1 MLLEPLKNSYFRIL
15 ALIRKEILTILKDPK
30 SRIILIAPI
39 IVQCVI
45 FGYGASFHLEHIPY
59 SFLSQ
64 SNSKLSYE
72 FEQTLKNTQ
81 RFELDKLCTSID
93 CLQQSID
100 SQTSLIAIF
109 IDADFDNTHKINIM
123 MDARNTA
130 SANTALSYVSQIIE
144 MLNQQYF
151 AKSPLT
157 IESQF
162 LFNENNYT
170 RYTVLIGMCLALSII
185 QVLLLSALSV
195 TREKEEGSYDMMIM
209 TPARPLEL
217 LLGKALPSIIIA
229 IVQSLILIS
238 ICYFYFE
245 IPLRGRLIDVVSQ
258 ILIFSFTIVG
268 LGLSIS
274 TLSNT
279 TLQSL
284 ILGFT
289 FSILLILTSGL
300 ITSVEAMPA
309 LFKYVSYI
317 NPAYYGINGIWKLYL
332 EGKTLLDIIDLQI
345 PLVIMS
351 ILSLSLATY
360 LFRHKLN

>member
-1 MLLEPLKNSYFRIL
+1 MILEPLKNSYFRIL
-15 ALIRKEILTILKDPK
+15 ALIKKEILTILKDPK

-81 RFELDKLCTSID
+81 RFELDKQCTSID

-109 IDADFDNTHKINIM
+109 IDA
-123 MDARNTA
+123 RNTA
-130 SANTALSYVSQIIE
+130 STNTALSYVSQIIE

-217 LLGKALPSIIIA
+217 LLGKALPPIIIA